1 MTVPL
6 NVVVANGVGV
16 ILDDQAN
23 TWVQGGC
30 LLANLRNFVGV
41 SSMTVIMLG
50 YTAPGDG
57 GAGCF
62 FWQNG
67 TSFVDD
73 GGLTTIVPYGVAD
86 GAWIRDAFLVT
97 TSSPFA
103 AITVA
108 GTSDLQGNVLMQ
120 SALVVD
126 GATSFMSTMNVDG
139 NAQFLSNVTASGGL
153 SVGGSFT
160 VGTNALFSSSV
171 VINGTLEVSGI
182 GEFNGAI
189 SVGAGNS
196 GVAGNFAVAGAFQ
209 TNGSAVIGGTI
220 AFGSASGPTITTG
233 AGAPV
238 ATQPQGSIY
247 LRTAG
252 GVGSTLYVTQGGGV
266 WNAVAGV

>member
-1 MTVPL
+1 
-6 NVVVANGVGV
+6 
-16 ILDDQAN
+16 
-23 TWVQGGC
+23 VQGGC

-41 SSMTVIMLG
+41 SNMTVIMLG
-50 YTAPGDG
+50 YTTPGDG

-73 GGLTTIVPYGVAD
+73 NGLSTIVPYGVID

-97 TSSPFA
+97 SSSPFA
-103 AITVA
+103 SIIVS

-126 GATSFMSTMNVDG
+126 GATSLMSTLSVTG
-139 NAQFLSNVTASGGL
+139 NAQFLANVTASGGL
-153 SVGGSFT
+153 SVGGSFA
-160 VGTNALFSSSV
+160 VGTNALFSDNV
-171 VINGTLEVSGI
+171 VVDGTLEVAGI
-182 GEFNGAI
+182 AEFDGAI

-196 GVAGNFAVAGAFQ
+196 GVAGNFAVTGAFQ

-220 AFGSASGPTITTG
+220 AFGSVTGPTITTG
-233 AGAPV
+233 AGAPS
-238 ATQPQGSIY
+238 ATQPKGSIY
-247 LRTAG
+247 MRTGG